1 MPAKGQ
7 HILLAAVHKL
17 MLDGRSL
24 RLRVVGGGP
33 DRASLEADAQRRGL
47 NGAVVFE
54 GPVNPDQIRAI
65 YDEADAFAMA
75 SFAEGIPVVLME
87 AMAMEIP
94 CVATFITGIPELIRD
109 GLDGLL
115 IAPSDDAALADAI
128 GRLMDDTELRRRLG
142 QAGRKRVVEH
152 FNLEV
157 NIPRLGEI
165 FRRRLEAGS

>member
-1 MPAKGQ
+1 M
-7 HILLAAVHKL
+7 
-17 MLDGRSL
+17 
-24 RLRVVGGGP
+24 
-33 DRASLEADAQRRGL
+33 
-47 NGAVVFE
+47 VFE
-54 GPVNPDQIRAI
+54 GAVNPDRIRAV
-65 YDEADAFAMA
+65 YESADVFELA

-115 IAPSDDAALADAI
+115 VAPSDVAALADAI
-128 GRLMDDTELRRRLG
+128 GRLMDDTELRHRLG
-142 QAGRKRVVEH
+142 RAGRQRVVEH
-152 FNLEV
+152 YNLEV